1 MGKITEVQQE
11 MIAAMKAKN
20 SERKDALSMLL
31 SALKAKEK
39 DKREPLTEDEENSII
54 AKEIKQTK
62 ETLES
67 APKDRTD
74 IISQCE
80 FRISVL
86 SEFAPK
92 MLSEDEIKEIIKE
105 TLNELGLT
113 SPTGKDR
120 GIIMKTLMPKV
131 SGKADGSLVSKIVGS
146 MLS

>member
-11 MIAAMKAKN
+11 MIAAMTAKN

-131 SGKADGSLVSKIVGS
+131 SGKSDGSLVSKIVGS